1 MTDDRS
7 DRILAEKLKLLYRG
21 SFAVP
26 ANVLVALAVAYFLR
40 GGFPDG
46 FLVAWLVATVM
57 VSGVRLMLD
66 RGFRHSVRPCH
77 VCWQA
82 RFTAGAVASGLL
94 WGVLCL
100 GLVLWGRREDYV
112 LVTLVAAGLSA
123 GALTSIAS
131 CFPAYIGYAGSFV
144 LPLALASIVQHRY
157 PAVVVNGWL
166 VLLFLV
172 VIAIAARNLGRLVD
186 RTIALQ
192 VDNQILQS
200 SLKTARHERDHARH
214 DKWSTLGRLSYELRT
229 SLNAILGFSEIIRE
243 QLFGPL
249 GDECYR
255 EYAAHVHD
263 SGRDLLTLSSELSQL
278 TQSEAGELK
287 LHETMVDLTGVISK
301 CVETVLPEATRE
313 GLTLTMILSPRLP
326 FLRADGG
333 KVRQMLLS
341 LLDNAIKFTPPQ
353 GRIAVEAG
361 TTEDGGVELVV
372 RDTGIGMK
380 PDDIP
385 RAVEPFSVL
394 SPPFSARNP
403 NMGLGLPICRRLAEL
418 HGAEFAISSAP
429 DAGTECRISF
439 PPGRSVA
446 MLAA

>member
-1 MTDDRS
+1 MTDDRA

-26 ANVLVALAVAYFLR
+26 ANVVVALVVAYFLR
-40 GGFPDG
+40 GGFPDT
-46 FLVAWLVATVM
+46 FLVLWLAATVV
-57 VSGVRLMLD
+57 VSGIRLVLD
-66 RGFRHSVRPCH
+66 GGFRRSVHPCH

-82 RFTAGAVASGLL
+82 RFTAGAIASGML
-94 WGVLCL
+94 WGALCL
-100 GLVLWGRREDYV
+100 GLMLWGRREDFV

-144 LPLALASIVQHRY
+144 LPLAVASIAQRNY
-157 PAVVVNGWL
+157 PAVAFNGWL
-166 VLLFLV
+166 VLLFLM
-172 VIAIAARNLGRLVD
+172 VIAVAAKNLGRLVD

-192 VDNQILQS
+192 VDNEMLQT
-200 SLKTARHERDHARH
+200 SLKKARHERDHARS

-249 GDECYR
+249 GDERYR
-255 EYAAHVHD
+255 EYAAHVHS

-278 TQSEAGELK
+278 TQSEAGQLK

-301 CVETVLPEATRE
+301 CVETMLPDATRG

-326 FLRADGG
+326 FLRADDG

-341 LLDNAIKFTPPQ
+341 LMDNAIKFTPPQ
-353 GRIAVEAG
+353 GRIAIEAG
-361 TTEDGGVELVV
+361 TTEDGGVDLVV
-372 RDTGIGMK
+372 RDTGVGMK
-380 PDDIP
+380 PEDIP
-385 RAVEPFSVL
+385 RAVEPFSML
-394 SPPFSARNP
+394 SPPFGVRNP

-418 HGAEFAISSAP
+418 HGAEFAIKSEP
-429 DAGTECRISF
+429 NVGTECRISF
-439 PPGRSVA
+439 PPERSVE